1 MLFYEIT
8 AMTVCYPDQI
18 PHLSS
23 TDWDSTIEIAQ
34 EFPTRLFDTNITI
47 YLRRY
52 NLRKLMA
59 LPLLRDAALSGLFE
73 RNGHLYSNRLHAM
86 LQDAFTL
93 YKITNPLGSPLVSTR
108 ICLIRDTSDPNH
120 LRVTGSIC
128 APLLY
133 NPLTTGLRP
142 LAPSDKRYNKMCAV
156 TVPLSPQSPY
166 EPLID
171 FSGRTHL
178 PRQIKAAQTYMAL
191 RAPLL
196 EALDSSPLIDY
207 F

>member
-1 MLFYEIT
+1 MLPYEIT
-8 AMTVCYPDQI
+8 AMTVCYPDEI
-18 PHLSS
+18 PHLSPLN
-23 TDWDSTIEIAQ
+23 WDSTIEIAQ

-52 NLRKLMA
+52 NLRKLA
-59 LPLLRDAALSGLFE
+59 TLRDAKPSGPFE
-73 RNGHLYSNRLHAM
+73 RNGHLYSNRIHAM
-86 LQDAFTL
+86 LRDAFTL
-93 YKITNPLGSPLVSTR
+93 YKITSPTGSQLVSTR
-108 ICLIRDTSDPNH
+108 ICLIRDTSDPTH

-133 NPLTTGLRP
+133 NPLTSGLRP